1 MPALSCGTPSNSSWQ
16 DTPPERGDVPGATL
30 GHATR
35 RMVLIVFAVA
45 LLLRAGWGTYRMSTF
60 GAAALEF
67 PDEEQYWLMATSLHN
82 GMGLVDELGFKAGRM
97 PLYPGL
103 LSIVA
108 GSPTGIVVAKVAQ
121 WFIGALG
128 AVFALVLGARVGG
141 RTVGVLVGL
150 MFAADPFLI
159 FFSSLV
165 LSETLFVTLLVALW
179 SYGAGFVVER
189 RAPTIRQWF
198 AVGLLS
204 LACVHARESTL
215 GLIAAALLVH
225 LCWRRF
231 AGSAGLG
238 IVVVGCVLVAGL
250 FPWAVRN
257 RGVLGEWCWLT
268 TRAGISLYDGVGPQA
283 TGASDLGDVKNG
295 EAVKDLTEVQYNSY
309 FLEASYAQMRADPGR
324 VMRLAGRKF
333 LRMWNPVPNA
343 TAYQSRTVRWIS
355 AAWMVPMLLLALAG
369 VFALRKRTPGHAGAV
384 LIYLL
389 LPALYLSVLHS
400 IFVGSVR
407 YRLGAVP
414 MLAILAA
421 VSVERLLT
429 TVWSRERKEGP
440 HAEAQ
445 RTRRR

>member
-16 DTPPERGDVPGATL
+16 DTPPEREDVPGATL

-35 RMVLIVFAVA
+35 RVVLIVFAVA
-45 LLLRAGWGTYRMSTF
+45 LLLRAGWGTYRMSTS

-67 PDEEQYWLMATSLHN
+67 PDEEQYWLMATSLHD
-82 GMGLVDELGFKAGRM
+82 GMGLVDELGFRAGRM

-103 LSIVA
+103 LALFADSGNGTAIVK
-108 GSPTGIVVAKVAQ
+108 TLQWVV
-121 WFIGALG
+121 GALG
-128 AVFALVLGARVGG
+128 AVFALVLGTRVGG
-141 RTVGVLVGL
+141 RTVGILSGL

-159 FFSSLV
+159 FFSNLV
-165 LSETLFVTLLVALW
+165 LTETLFVTLLVALW

-189 RAPTIRQWF
+189 RAPTVRQWF

-204 LACVHARESTL
+204 LACVYARESTL
-215 GLIAAALLVH
+215 GLIAAALVAH
-225 LCWRRF
+225 LIWRRF

-238 IVVVGCVLVAGL
+238 IVIVGCVLVAGL
-250 FPWAVRN
+250 FPWALRN
-257 RGVLGEWCWLT
+257 RGAVGQWCWLT

-283 TGASDLGDVKNG
+283 TGASDLGDVKTS
-295 EAVKDLTEVQYNSY
+295 EAVKGLTEAEYDRY
-309 FLEASYAQMRADPGR
+309 FLEVSYAHMRADPGR
-324 VMRLAGRKF
+324 MMKLAGRKF

-343 TAYQSRTVRWIS
+343 TDYQSQAIRWIS
-355 AAWMVPMLLLALAG
+355 AAWTVPMLLLALAG
-369 VFALRKRTPGHAGAV
+369 VFVLRKRMPVRVGAT
-384 LIYLL
+384 LFYLL
-389 LPALYLSVLHS
+389 LPALYLSVLHL

-407 YRLGAVP
+407 YRLGAMP

-421 VSVERLLT
+421 LSVERLLT
-429 TVWSRERKEGP
+429 TVWSRKREEGL